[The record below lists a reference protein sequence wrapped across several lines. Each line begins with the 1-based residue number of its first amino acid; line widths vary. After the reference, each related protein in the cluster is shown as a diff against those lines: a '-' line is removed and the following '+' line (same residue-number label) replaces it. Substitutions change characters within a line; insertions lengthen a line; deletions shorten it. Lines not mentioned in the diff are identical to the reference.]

1 MNLSNR
7 ISYPIVLALLAVYF
21 PWGGTYLAMKF
32 AVETLPPFLLAGIRF
47 VVAGIL
53 LYIWEASRGTKSP
66 EKIHWRNATIIGG
79 LMLLGGNSLVVYAEQ
94 TVPSGIAALIIA
106 TVPLWMTLLAW
117 LWQGSAK
124 PNIYVTLGLLLGFLG
139 QILLV
144 GNSIQYSSYNTSHV
158 FGYLILTFAAL
169 FWAVGS
175 LYSRK
180 AQLPKSAIMSIAIQN
195 LMGGILC
202 LIVGISLGELSQ
214 LNIENVSIL
223 SILSLIYL
231 IFVGSII
238 GFSAY
243 IWVLKKAEPAIVST
257 YAYVNPL
264 VAVFL
269 GWTFA
274 NEQLTSK
281 DTIAAIIILVSVILI
296 SVNSTKKKV
305 DSPLKTQKTTGSFSG
320 LDGEGI

>member
-1 MNLSNR
+1 MNMSNR

-47 VVAGIL
+47 LIAGSL
-53 LYIWEASRGTKSP
+53 MYLWEASRGTKTP

-79 LMLLGGNSLVVYAEQ
+79 LMLLGGNSLVVFAEQ
-94 TVPSGIAALIIA
+94 MVSSGIAAIIIA
-106 TVPLWMTLLAW
+106 TVPLWMTLFAW
-117 LWQGSAK
+117 LWQGDTK
-124 PNIYVTLGLLLGFLG
+124 PNSYVVFGLLLGFLG

-144 GNSIQYSSYNTSHV
+144 SNSFQSVSYNPSQTS
-158 FGYLILTFAAL
+158 GYLILTFASL

-195 LMGGILC
+195 LMGGLLC

-214 LNIENVSIL
+214 LHIEHVSTRSL
-223 SILSLIYL
+223 LSLAYL
-231 IFVGSII
+231 IFFGSII

-257 YAYVNPL
+257 YAYVNPV
-264 VAVFL
+264 VAVLL
-269 GWTFA
+269 GWIFA
-274 NEQLTSK
+274 NEQLNST
-281 DTIAAIIILVSVILI
+281 DAIAAFIILVSVLLI
-296 SVNSTKKKV
+296 TRNSSSKKIDAPPKKGQNTC
-305 DSPLKTQKTTGSFSG
+305 SLSG

>member
-7 ISYPIVLALLAVYF
+7 ISYPVVLALLAVYF

-47 VVAGIL
+47 VVAGVIL
-53 LYIWEASRGTKSP
+53 YLWEASRGTKNP
-66 EKIHWRNATIIGG
+66 EKVHWRNATIIGG

-94 TVPSGIAALIIA
+94 TVASGMAALIIA

-117 LWQGSAK
+117 LWQGGAK
-124 PNIYVTLGLLLGFLG
+124 PNIYVIFGLLLGFLG

-144 GNSIQYSSYNTSHV
+144 VNSIQYFNYNTSQ
-158 FGYLILTFAAL
+158 FSGYLILTFASL

-175 LYSRK
+175 LFSRK
-180 AQLPKSAIMSIAIQN
+180 AYLPKSALMSIAIQN

-202 LIVGISLGELSQ
+202 ILMGISLGELSQ
-214 LNIENVSIL
+214 LNIQNISNL
-223 SILSLIYL
+223 SMLSLVYL
-231 IFVGSII
+231 IFMGSII

-243 IWVLKKAEPAIVST
+243 IWVLRKAEPAIVST

-269 GWTFA
+269 GWAFA

-281 DTIAAIIILVSVILI
+281 DAIAATIILI
-296 SVNSTKKKV
+296 SVFLITVNSTPKKTKL
-305 DSPLKTQKTTGSFSG
+305 PLKTQKNTDSFSG

>member
-1 MNLSNR
+1 MNMPNR

-47 VVAGIL
+47 LIAGAL
-53 LYIWEASRGTKSP
+53 MYLWEASRGTKNP

-79 LMLLGGNSLVVYAEQ
+79 LMLLGGNSLIVYAEQ
-94 TVPSGIAALIIA
+94 MVSSGIAAIIIA

-117 LWQGSAK
+117 LWQGGTK
-124 PNIYVTLGLLLGFLG
+124 PNIYVVLGLLLGFLG

-144 GNSIQYSSYNTSHV
+144 SYSFQSVSYNPSQTS
-158 FGYLILTFAAL
+158 GYLILTFAAL

-180 AQLPKSAIMSIAIQN
+180 AQLPKSAIMTIAIQN
-195 LMGGILC
+195 LMGGLLC

-214 LNIENVSIL
+214 LHIEHVSTR
-223 SILSLIYL
+223 SILSLAYL
-231 IFVGSII
+231 IFFGSII

-243 IWVLKKAEPAIVST
+243 IWVLKKAEPTIVST
-257 YAYVNPL
+257 YAYVNPV

-269 GWTFA
+269 GWIFA
-274 NEQLTSK
+274 NEQLNST
-281 DTIAAIIILVSVILI
+281 DAIAAFIILVSVLLI
-296 SVNSTKKKV
+296 TRNSTPKKI
-305 DSPLKTQKTTGSFSG
+305 DTPLKKGPNTCSLSG